1 MTWTEYYFCLWGPGR
16 QRITRDWR
24 IVLKKE
30 NGKKGKRIVL
40 KKEKEKG
47 IRND

>member
-1 MTWTEYYFCLWGPGR
+1 MTWAEYYYCLWGPGR

-30 NGKKGKRIVL
+30 NGKEGER
-40 KKEKEKG
+40 EKE
-47 IRND
+47 

>member
-24 IVLKKE
+24 IVPKKE
-30 NGKKGKRIVL
+30 NGKKGKR
-40 KKEKEKG
+40 EGEG
-47 IRND
+47 HQE